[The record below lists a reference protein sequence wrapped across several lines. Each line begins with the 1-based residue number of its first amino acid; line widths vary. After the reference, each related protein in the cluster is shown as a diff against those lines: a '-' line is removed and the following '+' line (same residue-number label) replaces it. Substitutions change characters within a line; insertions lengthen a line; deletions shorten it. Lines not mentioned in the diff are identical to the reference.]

1 MGKVAMKMRE
11 VVYTISPNRLNVMG
25 SLWRD
30 SASAIMHTVKG
41 TWFPVA
47 CGAVPLFGTLSFAD
61 WYSNG
66 EKLSHRY

>member
-1 MGKVAMKMRE
+1 
-11 VVYTISPNRLNVMG
+11 MG

-47 CGAVPLFGTLSFAD
+47 CGAVPLFGTLRCVDRPGRGSAPRALLPIGTAA
-61 WYSNG
+61 YAA
-66 EKLSHRY
+66 L